1 MDETS
6 LAATPNLSDGDG
18 EERTLVTFLVAGQ
31 LLGVPAV
38 CLRHIL
44 VPERIDRTPGAPAAV
59 RGRID
64 LRGRTATVVD
74 MRARLG
80 LAVRGDAK
88 LGMGV
93 TVEHRGELYTLL
105 VDRIGDIVCPPA
117 HAGDDDP
124 SILDVAWRDVT
135 SGVHRLDDGL
145 VAALDLDRLLDFS

>member
-1 MDETS
+1 MDEAS
-6 LAATPNLSDGDG
+6 LAATPDLSGGDG
-18 EERTLVTFLVAGQ
+18 EEQTFVTFRVAGQ
-31 LLGVPAV
+31 RLGVPAV
-38 CLRHIL
+38 CLRDIL
-44 VPERIDRTPGAPAAV
+44 VPERIARVPGAPTAV

-80 LAVRGDAK
+80 LPVRGDAK

-105 VDRIGDIVCPPA
+105 VDRIGDIVCPRA
-117 HAGDDDP
+117 HATDDEP
-124 SILDVAWRDVT
+124 PLGAVWRGVT
-135 SGVHRLDDGL
+135 SGVHRPDDGL

>member
-6 LAATPNLSDGDG
+6 LAATPDLSDGG

-31 LLGVPAV
+31 RLGVPAV

-44 VPERIDRTPGAPAAV
+44 VPERIARVPGAPAAV

-80 LAVRGDAK
+80 LPVRGDAK

-93 TVEHRGELYTLL
+93 TVEHRSGLYTLL
-105 VDRIGDIVCPPA
+105 VDRIGDIVCPRA
-117 HAGDDDP
+117 HTGDDDP
-124 SILDVAWRDVT
+124 SILDFAWRDVT